1 MKKRISL
8 VLVAIT
14 VTTLFSGCNNKAISS
29 NNKVNPINNKMNT
42 KVENLDFKFKVEPVT
57 FKITVE
63 SNGITETVSEPLEKT
78 EVSNLKDNGDKI
90 SWSYKKKNIDVEIQ
104 KKDKYLDVSIKSSNK
119 DGENKFSW
127 PKVTGEGYMLPLNE
141 GKYIPKD
148 DKVWKDYLNDNEMK
162 TLESFSMQ
170 FFAASKK
177 NYSLLYII
185 NNPYNNEVKFDTK
198 ENIKFTFNHE
208 YPSINKN
215 KDYGFRIYLTK
226 NNPVDVAKTYKN
238 FIVKQG
244 NFKSLEDKAK
254 DNKNIEK
261 LYGAP
266 HVYFWD
272 RSAIS
277 EENVKLD
284 KIKGSI
290 PKDLKLWMQEL
301 LKTKVE
307 DGGELATAFNDLDS
321 SEYLDKYTKNR
332 IIKGFN
338 SVIQL
343 KEFYNPKVF
352 TNLDKKSKG
361 LIDKGINKLN
371 PVELID
377 LNKGLLKSSLG
388 DVADP
393 IEKWADANTVNVLYD
408 MKKSGI
414 DKMWVGLDDFQEGF
428 LKPELVEKA
437 NELGYLIG
445 AYDSYHSIHKPGQE
459 KWSTAKFSDTSLYEN
474 ATVTN
479 KEGKKIE
486 GFQGAGR
493 KLNPTLAMPSVK
505 ERVSS
510 ILKIGLKFNSWFLD
524 TDATGEVVDDY
535 SKEHPTTEA
544 GDIKARIERM
554 EYLQKQFN
562 MVVGSEGGNDFASKS
577 IAFAHGIETPSF
589 SWMDKDMSKNK
600 DSKYYVGGYYSSN
613 GGAPELF
620 SKQIPIKDKYK
631 KLFMDTAYTIPL
643 YKLVYN
649 DSVITSHWWGWG
661 TLKIKD
667 EVENRMLYEV
677 LYNVPPLYHI
687 DKNEWNKNK
696 AVIVKHTKVWSDFS
710 KKAITKEMTD
720 FKILSKDRLVQMTK
734 YGEDL
739 KVIANFSNK
748 EVNVEGEKIAAKSL
762 IIFDGN
768 NKIKYT
774 P

>member
-1 MKKRISL
+1 MIWLKKIISL

-14 VTTLFSGCNNKAISS
+14 VTTLFSGCNNKTISS
-29 NNKVNPINNKMNT
+29 NNKTIQSNT
-42 KVENLDFKFKVEPVT
+42 KVDNLDFNFKVEPEN
-57 FKITVE
+57 FKVTVE
-63 SNGITETVSEPLEKT
+63 SNGTTETVSDPLEKM

-90 SWSYKKKNIDVEIQ
+90 SWSYKKKNIDVQIQ
-104 KKDKYLDVSIKSSNK
+104 KKDKYLDVSIKSSIK
-119 DGENKFSW
+119 DGENQFSW
-127 PKVTGEGYMLPLNE
+127 PKVTGEGYIIPLNE

-170 FFAASKK
+170 FFAANKK
-177 NYSLLYII
+177 KYSLLYII
-185 NNPYNNEVKFDTK
+185 NNPYNNKVKFDTK

-226 NNPVDVAKTYKN
+226 NNPVDIAKTYKN
-238 FIVKQG
+238 FIVENG
-244 NFKSLEDKAK
+244 NFKSLVKKAK

-277 EENVKLD
+277 EENIKWDKL
-284 KIKGSI
+284 KERI
-290 PKDLKLWMQEL
+290 PNELKYCMQEL

-307 DGGELATAFNDLDS
+307 DGAELATAFNDLDS
-321 SEYLDKYTKNR
+321 SGYVDKYTKNR

-352 TNLDKKSKG
+352 TNLDKKSKE

-371 PVELID
+371 SVELID

-388 DVADP
+388 DAADP
-393 IEKWADANTVNVLYD
+393 IEKWANANTVNVLND
-408 MKKSGI
+408 IKKAGI
-414 DKMWVGLDDFQEGF
+414 DKMWLGLEDFQEGF
-428 LKPELVEKA
+428 LNPRLVSKA

-445 AYDSYHSIHKPGQE
+445 TYDSYHSIHKPGEE

-479 KEGKKIE
+479 KDGKRIE
-486 GFQGAGR
+486 GFQGTGR
-493 KLNPTLAMPSVK
+493 KLNPTLAMPSV
-505 ERVSS
+505 EDRVSS
-510 ILKIGLKFNSWFLD
+510 IINTGLMFNSWFLD

-535 SKEHPTTEA
+535 SKKHPTTEA
-544 GDIKARIERM
+544 EDIKARLERM
-554 EYLQKQFN
+554 EYLQKKFN

-600 DSKYYVGGYYSSN
+600 DSEYYVGKYYSSN
-613 GGAPELF
+613 GGVAELF
-620 SKQIPIKDKYK
+620 SKQIPLKDKYK

-649 DSVITSHWWGWG
+649 DSVITSHWWGWS
-661 TLKIKD
+661 TLKIK
-667 EVENRMLYEV
+667 EEIENREIYEI

-696 AVIVKHTKVWSDFS
+696 DIIVKHTKVWSDFS
-710 KKAITKEMTD
+710 KKAINKEMTD
-720 FKILSKDRLVQMTK
+720 FKILSNDRLVQMTK
-734 YGEDL
+734 YGNDL
-739 KVIANFSNK
+739 KVVANFSNK
-748 EVNVEGEKIAAKSL
+748 EVNIEGEKVAAKSL
-762 IIFDGN
+762 IIFDGK
-768 NKIKYT
+768 NKTIYI

>member
-8 VLVAIT
+8 FLVAIT
-14 VTTLFSGCNNKAISS
+14 VTTLFTGCNKAILS
-29 NNKVNPINNKMNT
+29 NNKVVLSSSKTNT
-42 KVENLDFKFKVEPVT
+42 MAFNLDFKFKVQPET
-57 FKITVE
+57 FKVTVE
-63 SNGITETVSEPLEKT
+63 SNGTTETVSEPLEKM
-78 EVSNLKDNGDKI
+78 EVSNLKNNGDKI
-90 SWSYKKKNIDVEIQ
+90 SWSYKKKNIDVQIQ
-104 KKDKYLDVSIKSSNK
+104 KKDKYLDVSIKSSIK
-119 DGENKFSW
+119 EGENKFSW
-127 PKVTGEGYMLPLNE
+127 PKVTGEAYMLPLNE

-148 DKVWKDYLNDNEMK
+148 DKVWKEYLNDNEMK

-170 FFAASKK
+170 FFASSKK

-185 NNPYNNEVKFDTK
+185 KNPYNNEVKFDTK

-226 NNPVDVAKTYKN
+226 NNPVDIAKTYKS
-238 FIVKQG
+238 FIAGQG

-277 EENVKLD
+277 QENIKWNKLKG
-284 KIKGSI
+284 KI
-290 PKDLKLWMQEL
+290 PQELKLWMQKL

-307 DGGELATAFNDLDS
+307 DGGELATVFNDIDS
-321 SEYLDKYTKNR
+321 LEYIDKYTKDR
-332 IIKGFN
+332 IIKNFN
-338 SVIQL
+338 SLVQL
-343 KEFYNPKVF
+343 KEFYNPKLFV
-352 TNLDKKSKG
+352 NLDKKSKA
-361 LIDKGINKLN
+361 LIEKGIDKLN
-371 PVELID
+371 PLELIG
-377 LNKGLLKSSLG
+377 LNKSLLKSSLG
-388 DVADP
+388 EAADP

-414 DKMWVGLDDFQEGF
+414 DKMWLGLDDWQEGF
-428 LKPELVEKA
+428 LNPKLVSEA
-437 NELGYLIG
+437 NKLGYLIG
-445 AYDSYHSIHKPGQE
+445 TYDSYHSIHKPGEE

-486 GFQGAGR
+486 GFNGTGR
-493 KLNPTLAMPSVK
+493 KLNPNFAMPSVK
-505 ERVSS
+505 DRVSS
-510 ILKIGLKFNSWFLD
+510 ILKTGLKFNSWFLD

-535 SKEHPTTEA
+535 SKAHPTTQAE
-544 GDIKARIERM
+544 DIKARIERM
-554 EYLQKQFN
+554 EYIQKQFN

-577 IAFAHGIETPSF
+577 IAFAHGIETPAF

-600 DSKYYVGGYYSSN
+600 DSKYYVGRYYSSN
-613 GGAPELF
+613 GGVAELF
-620 SKQIPIKDKYK
+620 SKQVPIKDKYK

-649 DSVITSHWWGWG
+649 DSVITSYWWGFG

-667 EVENRMLYEV
+667 EVKNRMLYEV

-696 AVIVKHTKVWSDFS
+696 EVIVKHTKTWSDFS
-710 KKAITKEMTD
+710 KKAITMEMTD
-720 FKILSKDRLVQMTK
+720 FKILSKDRSVQMTK
-734 YGEDL
+734 YGKDL

-748 EVNVEGEKIAAKSL
+748 EVNTYGEKIAAKSL
-762 IIFDGN
+762 IIIDGKS
-768 NKIKYT
+768 KIKYT